1 MRKYNIPKSNA
12 YLCPL
17 IKNHLIPRKDKGF
30 TLIEL
35 LIVIGIIG
43 ILSGMIMVNFSGTTD
58 KARLAKAREFSQS
71 ILNAMGADLVADWTF
86 DEGTG
91 TSAKDSWGANH
102 GTLKNFDFSA
112 SSGWKSASDCISG
125 SCLQFD
131 GVNDYVN
138 CGNDTSL
145 DITDAITIEAWVKI
159 NGFSGIGANH
169 NEITMKAWNIL
180 RLFVDSTSHRLA
192 FVQAINGNAK
202 TINSATVFN
211 TNKWYHVAA
220 TYDGSY
226 LKLYV
231 NGASDTTPVSA
242 SGSMATT
249 SSNLLIGTYAASGAY
264 GSFNGLI
271 DEVRIYNVA
280 IPTAQIQQHYVQ
292 GLEKLLANKAI
303 SPTEYSQRMAEL
315 GKLLA
320 DKQ

>member
-1 MRKYNIPKSNA
+1 MRKNNINSNTNF
-12 YLCPL
+12 CPL

-71 ILNAMGADLVADWTF
+71 ILSAMGADLAGAWTF

-91 TSAKDSWGANH
+91 TTAKDSWGVNH

-138 CGNDTSL
+138 CGNNPSL
-145 DITDAITIEAWVKI
+145 NITNAITIEAWVKSANYSGSKDI
-159 NGFSGIGANH
+159 LTKYYYDWAFRQTWNGNGVFIFILRIEGTLRDLTYNNPSYLWNGDWHHIVGTFDGITRKIFVDGGQKASNSNYSGKITTSGRELKLGFS
-169 NEITMKAWNIL
+169 
-180 RLFVDSTSHRLA
+180 DSSHE
-192 FVQAINGNAK
+192 
-202 TINSATVFN
+202 
-211 TNKWYHVAA
+211 Y
-220 TYDGSY
+220 
-226 LKLYV
+226 
-231 NGASDTTPVSA
+231 
-242 SGSMATT
+242 
-249 SSNLLIGTYAASGAY
+249 
-264 GSFNGLI
+264 FNGLI
-271 DEVRIYNVA
+271 DEVRIYNTA
-280 IPTAQIQQHYVQ
+280 LPAAQIQQHYVQ

-303 SPTEYSQRMAEL
+303 SPTEYSQRIAEL